1 LGRLEAPHAE
11 TIDMLDLSIR
21 VKVDLRQLCEL
32 LLAIWFFL
40 SQ

>member
-1 LGRLEAPHAE
+1 
-11 TIDMLDLSIR
+11 MLDLSIR
-21 VKVDLRQLCEL
+21 VKVDLRQLREL

>member
-1 LGRLEAPHAE
+1 MPRPF
-11 TIDMLDLSIR
+11 DMLDLSIR
-21 VKVDLRQLCEL
+21 VKVDLRQLREL